1 MPDAW
6 KEQISALLA
15 REDYEALAEMARH
28 SLPRVLRSL
37 NGRLASADEEEK
49 LRAVRALG
57 RLAAARELLAEDR
70 LRELVRRYLWA
81 LNDESGAVP
90 YGIPEALGEILAVRG
105 ELQAS
110 YLPILGSLL
119 TEEEM
124 SQTGPIERGV
134 VWAAARIGPPLAAH
148 CPEVAGAL
156 ARMAE
161 AHPDDETR
169 RLAAIALAR
178 VTGREGEPDGG
189 DR

>member
-1 MPDAW
+1 MPEAW
-6 KEQISALLA
+6 KDEIGALLA
-15 REDYEALAEMARH
+15 REDYEALAETARR
-28 SLPRVLRSL
+28 SLARVLRAL
-37 NGRLASADEEEK
+37 NARLASADQQEK
-49 LRAVRALG
+49 FRAVRALG
-57 RLAAARELLAEDR
+57 RLAASRDLLAEDR

-90 YGIPEALGEILAVRG
+90 YGIPEALGEILAARP

-156 ARMAE
+156 ARLAE
-161 AHPDDETR
+161 THPDDETR
-169 RLAAIALAR
+169 RLAATALAR
-178 VTGREGEPDGG
+178 VTSREREPDGG
-189 DR
+189 AR